1 MASSKLTIGDLLYRL
16 GFENDEEFVKSLE
29 AVLKKAETT
38 TEKAGGDAG
47 KAGGRAAGKG
57 FSDQFKATFSGAAL
71 GSFLGGALQQAFSG
85 AVNAAQR
92 FAVDSVREFAV
103 YEQGLLQLKLAGET
117 NLGALSQRI
126 QTTAKA
132 TKVFSATDVSI
143 AVGELVKAGYD
154 AETAFKLV
162 EIGALGASTEVDAA
176 TGRFGDLASTSGQL
190 GNILRALGYDT
201 SEAGRVMDV
210 MAKAAQ
216 DSNLNVSD
224 LVDIAARVGPTAKLA
239 GLEIEDLAAAAAKLS
254 NSGMEASLIGTGL
267 RSVLQA
273 LINPSGE
280 MKGKLDAL
288 GVSLVDSNG
297 NLRDWSEVLDGL
309 NELTQ
314 RGGEG
319 LQILTQA
326 TGSYGS
332 TAASVL
338 GTASDAIQAYTRDL
352 QDAEGA
358 TRTMADTMQNS
369 AAGAAAEM
377 RASIAN
383 ARAEL
388 GEQLM
393 PLMRDLYTDVLP
405 LLVDGLQGAITFF
418 QSLKFAITGT
428 DTVIQ
433 QVNEN
438 IIQGIQTSQAAIT
451 KRTDP
456 AYADALRRQA
466 EIMAHIADL
475 ENQIA
480 TNDRSTDWLGLR
492 AGRLQDDLADARFEL
507 AGVNAELKAIDAT
520 VRQAGWTADAD
531 TPFGPL
537 LPGQTREQAAAAA
550 AATAL
555 VAEEYR
561 NLAKIE
567 AELAAAQEA
576 RRSAA
581 SREDEEYWEAEVR
594 RLEAEKKVKED
605 AVKAAEAAAKKAKT
619 EDPLVEEAQRVQ
631 NDLQRL
637 KLAYQQDLVTREWYE
652 DQIEQHMRRLDDKLL
667 PQATTPQQTLA
678 VLRARQTFLDE
689 LARLE
694 KEAAE
699 KSAKR
704 LAALAANGLAQV
716 AASSESVKVRR
727 SAHELGRQFTQ
738 ALKDGTLEPLQDLEA
753 EIVKMLDS
761 IGDDPSARGLVGVLT
776 QVRAAISAAKDAAAE
791 ADRQARLRQGRL
803 GILASMADV
812 NEVRTQARALGVE
825 VSRALKAGSLDGL
838 KDLETALVKMLDDIG
853 DDPSA
858 APLLGLLTAVRA
870 GISQVTAAAEEA
882 ALKTAQWQAKLAN
895 GRSWQSAIEGSAAVR
910 QAARDLGRQL
920 GKAMEAGSLEQLQDL
935 ETQVVAMLKEIGDDP
950 SAAPLVGLLTQIRA
964 GQDQVTVSTKA
975 QEQETRKLVNAH
987 RQYTDSL
994 KAAIQLEQDRALGS
1008 GVRLAKTLRELG
1020 LATREDVQ
1028 KALEE
1033 QIATLNALIGE
1044 ADEGSAAWYEYAD
1057 ALLAAYTAQKAL
1069 ADEVPEFTMPDLSSE
1084 SALKTAERDATTAIA
1099 NIKRQLEKGPD
1110 AALAAILQGK
1120 LIQWQALLNEIM
1132 YALGLLE
1139 QKKKDDSDRED
1150 REARAEAMAG
1160 ELMDVAVSFPKAIVS
1175 GIQNGDI
1182 SGALRNALGNASDF
1196 FLDQMLQAILGP
1208 ITKELTASIA
1218 ASLAAQ
1224 STTGAAGAATGAMG
1238 ALGPTG
1244 WVLGGLALV
1253 ASLLIGSQQRKA
1265 IAERPATAAKA
1276 AVSGAPSV
1284 TYNLTGNVTVTS
1296 NASWSDPAF
1305 QARWRS
1311 ETEALLVSLLSK
1323 VRR

>member
-29 AVLKKAETT
+29 AVLKKAEET

-47 KAGGRAAGKG
+47 KAGGRGAGKG

-85 AVNAAQR
+85 AISAAQR

-176 TGRFGDLASTSGQL
+176 TGRFGDLASTSSQL

-280 MKGKLDAL
+280 MKDKLDAL

-297 NLRDWSEVLDGL
+297 NLRDWGDVLDGL

-405 LLVDGLQGAITFF
+405 LLADGLQGAITFF

-433 QVNEN
+433 QVTEN
-438 IIQGIQTSQAAIT
+438 IIQGIQASQAAIT

-466 EIMAHIADL
+466 EIMARIADL

-507 AGVNAELKAIDAT
+507 AGVNAELKAIDVT

-537 LPGQTREQAAAAA
+537 LPGQTREQAEAAAA
-550 AATAL
+550 AAAV

-581 SREDEEYWEAEVR
+581 SREDEAYWEAEVR

-605 AVKAAEAAAKKAKT
+605 AVKAAEAAEAAAKKAKT

-637 KLAYQQDLVTREWYE
+637 KLGYEQGTMTREQYVE
-652 DQIEQHMRRLDDKLL
+652 AMVAHVRRLDGLYDKVAN
-667 PQATTPQQTLA
+667 PTQSLA
-678 VLRARQTFLDE
+678 VLRARQVFLDE
-689 LARLE
+689 QARLVKESTVKLEVKPVATVDQDMVDRAEAQAEARERNNQRMLDALTAQEQAYYTWQEQQAQE
-694 KEAAE
+694 KAEKQAAITAELLAIEGAQQDYALQQWVERQQKAAQEEEERQEAIAEARARNNQRMIDELVAQEAAYTAYLASEAE
-699 KSAKR
+699 KRAAHEAK
-704 LAALAANGLAQV
+704 LAAGRAFRAQQEARQQALANLYPGYSGN
-716 AASSESVKVRR
+716 AASSY
-727 SAHELGRQFTQ
+727 T
-738 ALKDGTLEPLQDLEA
+738 TL
-753 EIVKMLDS
+753 
-761 IGDDPSARGLVGVLT
+761 
-776 QVRAAISAAKDAAAE
+776 
-791 ADRQARLRQGRL
+791 ADRASGSLVKLAQAQ
-803 GILASMADV
+803 
-812 NEVRTQARALGVE
+812 RTLGVAT
-825 VSRALKAGSLDGL
+825 R
-838 KDLETALVKMLDDIG
+838 DD
-853 DDPSA
+853 
-858 APLLGLLTAVRA
+858 V
-870 GISQVTAAAEEA
+870 QA
-882 ALKTAQWQAKLAN
+882 ALEGQI
-895 GRSWQSAIEGSAAVR
+895 SAIERLLPIVQEGSDRYYELVAAL
-910 QAARDLGRQL
+910 QAARG
-920 GKAMEAGSLEQLQDL
+920 
-935 ETQVVAMLKEIGDDP
+935 
-950 SAAPLVGLLTQIRA
+950 
-964 GQDQVTVSTKA
+964 
-975 QEQETRKLVNAH
+975 
-987 RQYTDSL
+987 
-994 KAAIQLEQDRALGS
+994 AL
-1008 GVRLAKTLRELG
+1008 
-1020 LATREDVQ
+1020 
-1028 KALEE
+1028 
-1033 QIATLNALIGE
+1033 ATLNA
-1044 ADEGSAAWYEYAD
+1044 
-1057 ALLAAYTAQKAL
+1057 
-1069 ADEVPEFTMPDLSSE
+1069 EVPDANIPGMGSVDQI
-1084 SALKTAERDATTAIA
+1084 KTALRETEATIA
-1099 NIKRQLEKGPD
+1099 RIQADIAAGPD
-1110 AALAAILQGK
+1110 AATLAMLESRLAFFRAL
-1120 LIQWQALLNEIM
+1120 LTELRQALNLQ
-1132 YALGLLE
+1132 E
-1139 QKKKDDSDRED
+1139 QAAKDDTTRKQLEG
-1150 REARAEAMAG
+1150 EAEALAG
-1160 ELMDVAVSFPKAIVS
+1160 RLMDIATSFPKAIVE
-1175 GIQNGDI
+1175 GIRSGDI
-1182 SGALRNALGNASDF
+1182 ASALQNALGGAADF
-1196 FLDQMLQAILGP
+1196 FLDMMLKAILGP
-1208 ITKELTASIA
+1208 ITEQLAASIA
-1218 ASLAAQ
+1218 ASMAA
-1224 STTGAAGAATGAMG
+1224 SAAGNAAGAAAGAAG
-1238 ALGPTG
+1238 GLAALGPTG
-1244 WVLGGLALV
+1244 LVLGGLALV
-1253 ASLLIGSQQRKA
+1253 ASMLIGSQQRKE
-1265 IAERPATAAKA
+1265 IAQRPAMAAKA